1 MGYNPCMTWVYLF
14 PLFALPSKIEL
25 AEPFLV
31 KAGNEVIKVDVGH
44 AAPTLADFDGDGL
57 PDLLV
62 GQFGNGRLRIY
73 KNVGTRTEPK
83 FDKFEWFMADGKI
96 AEIEA
101 G

>member
-1 MGYNPCMTWVYLF
+1 MIAIVLAMVNSVPGPIT
-14 PLFALPSKIEL
+14 L

-31 KAGNEVIKVDVGH
+31 KAGGKPISVDTGH
-44 AAPTLADFDGDGL
+44 AAPILADFDADGMK
-57 PDLLV
+57 DLLV

-73 KNVGTRTEPK
+73 KNVGTATNPA
-83 FDKFEWFMADGKI
+83 FDKFEWFQAGGKI